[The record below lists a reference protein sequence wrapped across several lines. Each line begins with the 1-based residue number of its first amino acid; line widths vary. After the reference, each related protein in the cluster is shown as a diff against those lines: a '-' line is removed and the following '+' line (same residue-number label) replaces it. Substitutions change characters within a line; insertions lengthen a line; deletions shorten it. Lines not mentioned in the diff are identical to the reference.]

1 MIVRRQLDVAK
12 KYHRAGRY
20 KEAIR
25 KFQEMIETDP
35 DNALAHHGLAASLV
49 GLRRYDEAIEECYRA
64 LELDASLATPH
75 AILANIYWQQRQ
87 HQKAENELRRAL
99 ELEPDLAMAHITL
112 GAIRLEQGN
121 LQEAENHL
129 QQAANLQPE
138 ESLSY
143 IGLGALF
150 QRQRRHD
157 DAIKAYQ
164 RAFELD
170 PSFEARWR
178 IVLAYIAK
186 YKLYW
191 LLGGLLVLVFV
202 VRSSLTLPVVFV
214 IEGFACATIVY
225 AFRTGRRGLGG
236 VLLLAAVMLPVLY
249 AYHLLY
255 GL

>member
-1 MIVRRQLDVAK
+1 MDRPLDAAK
-12 KYHRAGRY
+12 KDYRVGRY
-20 KEAIR
+20 KEAMR
-25 KFQEMIETDP
+25 KFQEVVKANP
-35 DNALAHHGLAASLV
+35 DDALAHHGLAASLV
-49 GLRRYDEAIEECYRA
+49 GLRRYDEAIKECYRA
-64 LELDASLATPH
+64 LELNASLATPH

-112 GAIRLEQGN
+112 GAIRLEQGK
-121 LQEAENHL
+121 LREAESHL

-138 ESLSY
+138 ESVSY

-178 IVLAYIAK
+178 IVLAYVAK

-191 LLGGLLVLVFV
+191 LLVGLLVLVFV
-202 VRSSLTLPVVFV
+202 VRSLFTLPIMLIV
-214 IEGFACATIVY
+214 EGFACATIVS
-225 AFRTGRRGLGG
+225 AFQTGRRGLGG
-236 VLLLAAVMLPVLY
+236 VLLLAAGMLLVLY
-249 AYHLLY
+249 VYHLLY
-255 GL
+255 GI